1 MIRIALALVSA
12 MTLSGCVSAMSELDY
27 VPDWFEARR
36 ESIGEQSYPSIQS
49 ARVLQTGQSGT
60 PWRNIQRDLAR
71 AERDMRRDAPGPI
84 RVTAE
89 EMRAWAAQQ
98 RAIVA
103 KGEEPY

>member
-12 MTLSGCVSAMSELDY
+12 MTLSGCVSAISELDY
-27 VPDWFEARR
+27 VPDWFEARL

-49 ARVLQTGQSGT
+49 ARVLQAGQTST
-60 PWRNIQRDLAR
+60 PWESIELNLMRAR
-71 AERDMRRDAPGPI
+71 RDMRRDAPGPI

-89 EMRAWAAQQ
+89 EMRAWAAKQ

>member
-1 MIRIALALVSA
+1 MIRIAIALVSA
-12 MTLSGCVSAMSELDY
+12 MALSGCASAISELDY
-27 VPDWFEARR
+27 VPDWFEAKR
-36 ESIGEQSYPSIQS
+36 EGIGEPSYPSIHS
-49 ARVLQTGQSGT
+49 ASVLQSGPSET
-60 PWRNIQRDLAR
+60 PWEDIERDLVR
-71 AERDMRRDAPGPI
+71 AERDMRRSWPGPI